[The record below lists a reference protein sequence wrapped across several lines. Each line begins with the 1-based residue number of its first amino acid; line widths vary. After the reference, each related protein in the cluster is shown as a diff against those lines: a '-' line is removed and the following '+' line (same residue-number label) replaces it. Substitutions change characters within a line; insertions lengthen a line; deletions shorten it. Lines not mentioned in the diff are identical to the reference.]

1 MFVDFLIQNALLV
14 GLAIVSGVM
23 LFVPGLGGRLSGV
36 RQVGPQEAVQ
46 LFNHEDALI
55 LDVREN
61 SEYHDGHIAK
71 SRHVPLGKLKT
82 ELVALDKFK
91 ERAIIAVCRTGAR
104 SQSACGILK
113 KAGFTKVHN
122 LEGGMHAWEQAG
134 LPRER

>member
-1 MFVDFLIQNALLV
+1 MDFIIQNIGLVLLAT
-14 GLAIVSGVM
+14 LSGVM
-23 LFVPGLGGRLSGV
+23 LFVPSLGSRLSGV

-46 LFNHEDALI
+46 LFNREDALI

-82 ELVALDKFK
+82 ELVALEKFK
-91 ERAIIAVCRTGAR
+91 DRAIIAVCRSGAR
-104 SQSACGILK
+104 SQRACGILK
-113 KAGFTKVHN
+113 KAGFAKVHN
-122 LEGGMHAWEQAG
+122 LEGGIHAWEQAG